1 MKYKLYTIG
10 TNNDLSRMFCI
21 DKKNNDLME
30 SVYQAFEKELF
41 VDIHVMNKDGSKINE
56 NPIKVNP
63 RFIEYVWEVDRD
75 HYPVHLGGKR

>member
-41 VDIHVMNKDGSKINE
+41 VDIHVVSDDGSRIID
-56 NPIKVNP
+56 NPVQVNP
-63 RFIEYVWEVDRD
+63 RFIEYIWEVDPSV
-75 HYPVHLGGKR
+75 YPVHLKDLS